1 MIPLNDFELESE
13 IIKNSVDW
21 ISKSALFRKVG
32 GNRNRLFSKIDDLVY
47 NGTLDSARN
56 DYKILVRQNLANSDD
71 PTWYSVYDF
80 IEKQL
85 QEAIDQITSFKGNHL
100 FKGWKKKIYNP
111 IELQSKYKKPI
122 EKFRYQIDTVMQHIV
137 KLEYAKIF
145 GLAKLSTLEKRQN
158 YMKSLLKKSV
168 SAVESSLKNEFDR
181 NQFKQLMQQTDRTW
195 NIHI

>member
-1 MIPLNDFELESE
+1 MIPMNDFELESE

-122 EKFRYQIDTVMQHIV
+122 ETFRYQIDTVMQHIV

>member
-122 EKFRYQIDTVMQHIV
+122 ETFRYQIDTVMQHIV